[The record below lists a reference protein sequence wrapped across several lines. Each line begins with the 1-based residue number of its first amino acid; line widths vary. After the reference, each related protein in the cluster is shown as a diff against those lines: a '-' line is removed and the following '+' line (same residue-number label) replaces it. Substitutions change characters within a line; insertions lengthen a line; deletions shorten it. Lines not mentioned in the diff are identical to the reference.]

1 MSGALKCSV
10 LRVLPSQTDCISRS
24 SGGRPGCG
32 MLWGLCGFQLFAWSA
47 DTARQRTAAALARG
61 GEGSKP
67 AIEVLSLSLSLLLC
81 FALLCFAW
89 LGLAWLGLAWLGLA
103 CLLALL

>member
-1 MSGALKCSV
+1 
-10 LRVLPSQTDCISRS
+10 
-24 SGGRPGCG
+24 